1 MGLDNVQIEQNV
13 PSWDRVT
20 EQGTEHEHAVLDV
33 ILPVQGR
40 TIYVDVSIAEATS
53 SDPRVQ
59 RARAS
64 RMGVAARDREA
75 DKHRRYPGADLLP
88 GVLEG
93 GGRWGIELR
102 GFVKAVAP
110 TGGRRAAAINDLRQR
125 LAVALQ
131 RGVAAMLLGSAGKAQ
146 RPWRA

>member
-1 MGLDNVQIEQNV
+1 M
-13 PSWDRVT
+13 T
-20 EQGTEHEHAVLDV
+20 EQGTEHAVLD
-33 ILPVQGR
+33 QGC

-59 RARAS
+59 RAKAS
-64 RMGVAARDREA
+64 RIGAATRDREA

-88 GVLEG
+88 CVLEG